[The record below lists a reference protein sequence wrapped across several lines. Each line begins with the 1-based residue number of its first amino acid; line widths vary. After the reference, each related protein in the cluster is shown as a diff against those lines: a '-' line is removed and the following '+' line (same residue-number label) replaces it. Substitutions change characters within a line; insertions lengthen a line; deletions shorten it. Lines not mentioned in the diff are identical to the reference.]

1 MGRTMTNHLN
11 KYQVTL
17 FSKVDDD
24 VTVSFT
30 FLVNTP
36 MTKNQL
42 KILYEGKSLSISDV
56 EVLEVL

>member
-1 MGRTMTNHLN
+1 MTNHLN

>member
-1 MGRTMTNHLN
+1 MRKKCIMN
-11 KYQVTL
+11 KYQVKL

-24 VTVSFT
+24 ATAWVA

-36 MTKNQL
+36 MTAKQL
-42 KILYEGKSLSISDV
+42 KVYYECKSLSISDV

>member
-1 MGRTMTNHLN
+1 MTNPLN

-24 VTVSFT
+24 ATVSFT

>member
-1 MGRTMTNHLN
+1 MTNPLN